1 MGLPTRNECFLT
13 HNVPLCSIPSI
24 SRIKFLSPFQSG
36 PSLQNTAVVC
46 IEYQNEFTTSGGKL
60 HDAVKPVMDA
70 TGMLAKSAAVCAE
83 ARKAGAKVIHVPIS
97 FEKGHGAINGQYGIL
112 AGVKDGAAFEAGS
125 WGAEFCDAMKPQ
137 PGDLVVGGKTG
148 LCGFASTNLDMVLRQ
163 NGITDIALCGFLT
176 NCCVESSM
184 RSAYELG
191 YKVSTLTDC
200 MAATSMEAQEAT
212 IEHNFGMFSI
222 PTTSE
227 DFIGSLEKEAVAA

>member
-1 MGLPTRNECFLT
+1 
-13 HNVPLCSIPSI
+13 
-24 SRIKFLSPFQSG
+24 
-36 PSLQNTAVVC
+36 
-46 IEYQNEFTTSGGKL
+46 
-60 HDAVKPVMDA
+60 
-70 TGMLAKSAAVCAE
+70 
-83 ARKAGAKVIHVPIS
+83 
-97 FEKGHGAINGQYGIL
+97 
-112 AGVKDGAAFEAGS
+112 
-125 WGAEFCDAMKPQ
+125 
-137 PGDLVVGGKTG
+137 
-148 LCGFASTNLDMVLRQ
+148 MVLRQ